1 MSPSG
6 IADFTGFFL
15 KPAHKSRV
23 TRQSLTATFQ
33 TAGARFTLPAH
44 EAQDE
49 PYDAADDF
57 SRSLDD
63 CYAAI
68 RARVR
73 AGGTGWKPR

>member
-23 TRQSLTATFQ
+23 TRQSLTANFQ
-33 TAGARFTLPAH
+33 TAGARFTGPAH

-49 PYDAADDF
+49 AYAAAADF
-57 SRSLDD
+57 SRSIDE
-63 CYAAI
+63 A
-68 RARVR
+68 
-73 AGGTGWKPR
+73 